1 VNQNGTARVV
11 VTTPVPAVV
20 LDHLAEHV
28 DVIDVSAQ
36 PRDTWRPALA
46 SARGLLVNSQVK
58 VDRALLDAAPA
69 LKIVASV
76 SVGVDNIDRPA
87 LAAREI
93 LLSNSRGSLI
103 EAVADLSYGLIIMAM
118 RRLAYGMYWIRS
130 GRWMTG
136 GDAPYGR
143 DLAGAT
149 LGIVGLG
156 DIGSALVR
164 RAHAS
169 EMRVIYT
176 NRTPRADDATIGA
189 TYRPFDTL
197 LAEADCVIAL
207 VPLTSQTRGLFNDAA
222 FAKMKPDAVLV
233 NAARGPVVDTASLL
247 RALDEKRI
255 AGAVLDVTDPEPLPP
270 DHPLLARN
278 DVLVVPHV
286 GSATIET
293 RTRMAM
299 LAADNILAALDEKPL
314 LTAVATS

>member
-1 VNQNGTARVV
+1 
-11 VTTPVPAVV
+11 VTTPVPPVV
-20 LDHLAEHV
+20 LEHLAERTEV
-28 DVIDVSAQ
+28 VDVSAQ
-36 PRDTWRPALA
+36 PRDAWPAVLA
-46 SARGLLVNSQVK
+46 DAQGLLVNSQVK
-58 VDRALLDAAPA
+58 VDGTLIAAAPA
-69 LKIVASV
+69 LRIVASA
-76 SVGVDNIDRPA
+76 SVGVDNVDAKA
-87 LAAREI
+87 LAARGI

-103 EAVADLSYGLIIMAM
+103 EAVADLSFGLIIMAM
-118 RRLAYGMYWIRS
+118 RRLAYGMYWVRS
-130 GRWMTG
+130 GRWMTE

-149 LGIVGLG
+149 LGIIGLG

-169 EMRVIYT
+169 AMRVIYT
-176 NRTPRADDATIGA
+176 NRTPRTDDERIGA
-189 TYRPFDTL
+189 TYRPFDAL

-207 VPLTSQTRGLFNDAA
+207 VPLTPQTRGLFDDAA
-222 FAKMKPDAVLV
+222 FAKMRPDAVLV
-233 NAARGPVVDTASLL
+233 NAARGPIVDTAALL
-247 RALDEKRI
+247 RALDQKRI

-299 LAADNILAALDEKPL
+299 LAAENVLAALEGKPL
-314 LTAVATS
+314 LTAVALPS